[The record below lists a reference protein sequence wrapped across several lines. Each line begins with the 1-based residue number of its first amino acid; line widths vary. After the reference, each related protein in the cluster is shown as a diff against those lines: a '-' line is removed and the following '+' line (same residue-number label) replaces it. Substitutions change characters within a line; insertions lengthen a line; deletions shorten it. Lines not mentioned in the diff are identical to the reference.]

1 METHVNLI
9 FYTFSHLNG
18 MSILVK
24 DDGAEWKKECG
35 FEYHLLIFFLQLLI
49 KIKSQHAKQMK
60 RSSVFKKNRMLLNNK
75 IPNNQTEKWIKD
87 LNGYFSNED
96 IQGGS
101 KHS

>member
-49 KIKSQHAKQMK
+49 KIKYISACKT
-60 RSSVFKKNRMLLNNK
+60 N
-75 IPNNQTEKWIKD
+75 EEIKCV
-87 LNGYFSNED
+87 
-96 IQGGS
+96 
-101 KHS
+101 